1 MDNNRPCY
9 SNRGS
14 VFDQKNDNSNL
25 STSAVTIAG
34 NMVHIS
40 NFWGEFD
47 QQNDRNRGH
56 YYGKYG
62 STLTKFNLP
71 TMYLNYYLLLLTS
84 TKSSYLTFNILPK
97 SFHSMKTFGM
107 YFHWICIVDIRYIWM
122 WTYIQNC
129 IRYTYLAEHFNR
141 LLLCNVQKFCK

>member
-25 STSAVTIAG
+25 STSAVIIAG

-47 QQNDRNRGH
+47 QQSDRNRGH
-56 YYGKYG
+56 YYRKYVVH
-62 STLTKFNLP
+62 
-71 TMYLNYYLLLLTS
+71 YYEFGQTS
-84 TKSSYLTFNILPK
+84 IIQFLFAIYCHT
-97 SFHSMKTFGM
+97 HMK
-107 YFHWICIVDIRYIWM
+107 H
-122 WTYIQNC
+122 
-129 IRYTYLAEHFNR
+129 
-141 LLLCNVQKFCK
+141 K